1 MVVGAA
7 MNVVMGVV
15 AELCH
20 LHCHAGDGISGHSV
34 VVLVEGL
41 VAIVVVLRDVR
52 SEAFPRQTCV
62 VTLVFGEIGGA
73 GGHCHRRA
81 SGDAVDVVIGDEAI
95 AIVMPALV
103 AVPLSC
109 WWRRMVVV
117 LMFVRSRAFC
127 RIETRHSRLMRLVHQ
142 LH

>member
-1 MVVGAA
+1 M
-7 MNVVMGVV
+7 
-15 AELCH
+15 
-20 LHCHAGDGISGHSV
+20 

-52 SEAFPRQTCV
+52 SGALLRQTCAV
-62 VTLVFGEIGGA
+62 ALVFGEIGGA

-81 SGDAVDVVIGDEAI
+81 SGDTVDVVIGGEAI

-109 WWRRMVVV
+109 WWRGMVVV
-117 LMFVRSRAFC
+117 LMFVHSRAFC
-127 RIETRHSRLMRLVHQ
+127 RIETRHSRLTRLVHQ